1 MSEARSKR
9 ILSSETVA
17 LLAVGATVIGT
28 VLASWADSR
37 TAIGEL
43 RSEIIELRLGQN
55 DMRVEWSSE
64 LRTVRSELKQDIREV
79 RSELKEDIRDVR
91 LGMAGLDDRLRRVE
105 IGVASIQAHLAKTI
119 DGTNDPAI
127 P

>member
-9 ILSSETVA
+9 ILSSETIA

-43 RSEIIELRLGQN
+43 RSEITELRLGQN
-55 DMRVEWSSE
+55 EMRTEWSSE
-64 LRTVRSELKQDIREV
+64 LRTV

-91 LGMAGLDDRLRRVE
+91 LGMTRLDDRLTRLDDRLRHVE

-119 DGTNDPAI
+119 DRTNDPVI